1 VQDARRHGVVVR
13 TPDVNISA
21 AAAILEPCDESHHGV
36 AVRLGVGSVRGLG
49 TEVAERIEAGRPYAD
64 MEDLTRR
71 AQLTLEHL
79 EALATAGA
87 LGCFPSPPSSGAGER
102 GLQRREA
109 LWVAGAV
116 AQSKPDR
123 LAGVVTGAEAPTL
136 PGMSPMEESAA
147 DLWATGVSPEGHPT
161 RFVRPHLDSLGVL
174 TATALKEAPDG
185 DRVQVAGVVTHRQ
198 RPATAAG
205 ITFINLEDETGLIN
219 VVVSLGCWNRY
230 RRLARTA
237 PALLIRGR
245 LEKVEGVINVVA
257 DKLEPLPL
265 AARTRSRDF
274 R

>member
-1 VQDARRHGVVVR
+1 
-13 TPDVNISA
+13 
-21 AAAILEPCDESHHGV
+21 
-36 AVRLGVGSVRGLG
+36 
-49 TEVAERIEAGRPYAD
+49 

-87 LGCFPSPPSSGAGER
+87 LGCFPSTNPELVVKGAGRREQRRRAR

-161 RFVRPHLDSLGVL
+161 RFVRPHLDAIGVL
-174 TATALKEAPDG
+174 TAIALKDAPDG

-265 AARTRSRDF
+265 SARTRSRDF